1 MPEKIIIC
9 LAADDRY
16 AAYMGMAIFSIL
28 KNARQ
33 NDQFRFYIL
42 DNKISDENKTKIASL
57 QDIRP
62 FEITYLPLDEKI
74 FAKCDAKSSNLTLS
88 TFGRYLI
95 PELIAEDKVLYLDCD
110 IFVRS
115 TLAPLWQEDIENYY
129 VAGIPDYNVI
139 RRGKLKERLG
149 KDFEVKNYVNAGVLL
164 INNKRWRE
172 ERLFKKLLDFSE
184 EKAPI
189 LQFGDQ
195 DAINYICRSAKKIL
209 PERYNVMGY
218 LYKPDLFADH
228 PRLATI
234 LQERTQPVIRHFHA
248 WKKNYFAPHRDE
260 YISLMRQSP
269 WANKLPQD
277 DPKILAWIKI
287 VGTYLWRHPFCFLL
301 PKFYKRWYYRGAACL
316 FLDY

>member
-16 AAYMGMAIFSIL
+16 AAYMGMTIFSIL
-28 KNARQ
+28 KSARP
-33 NDQFRFYIL
+33 NDQFHFYIL
-42 DNKISDENKTKIASL
+42 DNKISTQNKQKIDSL
-57 QDIRP
+57 QKSHP

-74 FAKCDAKSSNLTLS
+74 FAKCDAKHPSLTLS

-110 IFVRS
+110 IMVRGS
-115 TLAPLWQEDIENYY
+115 LAPLWQENVEDYY
-129 VAGIPDYNVI
+129 LAGMPDYNVI
-139 RRGKLKERLG
+139 RRGRLKECLG
-149 KDFEVKNYVNAGVLL
+149 EDFEVDRYVNAGVLL

-172 ERLFKKLLDFSE
+172 EQLFNKLLDFSE
-184 EKAPI
+184 KKASI
-189 LQFGDQ
+189 LNFGDQ
-195 DAINYICRSAKKIL
+195 DAINYICRSAKKMI

-218 LYKPDLFADH
+218 LYKPDLFDDN

-234 LQERTQPVIRHFHA
+234 LQEREQAVIRHFHA

-260 YISLMRQSP
+260 YLCLMRRSP
-269 WANKLPQD
+269 WAELAPQD
-277 DPKILAWIKI
+277 DPKPLAWIKI
-287 VGTYLWRHPFCFLL
+287 VGSYLWRHPFCFLL
-301 PKFYKRWYYRGAACL
+301 PKFYKRWYYRGTACL